1 MSTKILHTIQC
12 SISLAIQ
19 LVYNSERHSNNA
31 MNAGLW
37 FKKREEKEKH
47 FPFSPMSSVRH
58 ASPPAISQI
67 YKVPSPKHL
76 GRGTVSP
83 TQRLVTPSTHSMLSY
98 CFDVKESAW

>member
-1 MSTKILHTIQC
+1 M
-12 SISLAIQ
+12 
-19 LVYNSERHSNNA
+19 LVEEEKRK
-31 MNAGLW
+31 GEKRRRPEEK
-37 FKKREEKEKH
+37 KKREEKEKH
-47 FPFSPMSSVRH
+47 FPSTPVFSVRH

-98 CFDVKESAW
+98 CFDVNESAW